1 MKLSHEE
8 RRQKLIELSDRAPEL
23 NASAGSEI
31 FQMEFVDYTDDD
43 EYIVKYYIKPWQRN
57 PFGNLQGGMLCYY
70 IDAAAGTLSWV
81 SVDCAPVGTVDINV
95 TFIRGVPTNAEY
107 ILVKSKVISIGRR
120 VVVASADVYC
130 PADIYGSSEEFE
142 PDSPYGW
149 LMATAVTNTTRLLP
163 PDPNP
168 TIV

>member
-1 MKLSHEE
+1 
-8 RRQKLIELSDRAPEL
+8 
-23 NASAGSEI
+23 
-31 FQMEFVDYTDDD
+31 MEFVDYTDND

-81 SVDCAPVGTVDINV
+81 SVDCDPVGTVDINV
-95 TFIRGVPTNAEY
+95 TFIRGVPANAEY

-130 PADIYGSSEEFE
+130 PGDIYGTSEDFE